1 MARHPTINVYS
12 NHHSISKSQSH
23 TLPSSST
30 LCSTSIQDFIFIFME
45 RRKQRVCSLV
55 FMVLLIIIPC
65 LCLLILLSLS
75 LPEIAPEEKSING
88 LYRKV
93 MAGTGRK
100 RAVSSEV
107 SLGMLGEMMV
117 SMLPSDLAFTVF
129 VPSEAALESILK
141 LRTSESLTK
150 EKINNTYALL
160 SRVMAF
166 SAVPQHLPS
175 ASLPFN
181 GEISFDS
188 VSGFRLHVWRSL
200 DKTLL
205 VNNVNSE
212 RVDLSK
218 DEIIVHVISGVLM
231 DVEFEQ
237 SLE

>member
-1 MARHPTINVYS
+1 
-12 NHHSISKSQSH
+12 
-23 TLPSSST
+23 
-30 LCSTSIQDFIFIFME
+30 ME
-45 RRKQRVCSLV
+45 RRKHRGVFSLV
-55 FMVLLIIIPC
+55 FMLLLIIIPC

-75 LPEIAPEEKSING
+75 LPEIATQEKSING
-88 LYRKV
+88 FYRKV

-100 RAVSSEV
+100 RAASEV
-107 SLGMLGEMMV
+107 SLCVLGDIMV

-129 VPSEAALESILK
+129 VPSEAAFESILK
-141 LRTSESLTK
+141 LRASESLTK

-181 GEISFDS
+181 GEVSFDS
-188 VSGFRLHVWRSL
+188 VSGFRLHAWRSL

-205 VNNVNSE
+205 VNNVTSE
-212 RVDLSK
+212 RVDLKK

-231 DVEFEQ
+231 DAEFEQ
-237 SLE
+237 SII

>member
-1 MARHPTINVYS
+1 
-12 NHHSISKSQSH
+12 
-23 TLPSSST
+23 
-30 LCSTSIQDFIFIFME
+30 
-45 RRKQRVCSLV
+45 
-55 FMVLLIIIPC
+55 MVLLIIIPC

-205 VNNVNSE
+205 VNNVSSE

-231 DVEFEQ
+231 DAEFEQ

>member
-1 MARHPTINVYS
+1 
-12 NHHSISKSQSH
+12 
-23 TLPSSST
+23 
-30 LCSTSIQDFIFIFME
+30 ME
-45 RRKQRVCSLV
+45 RRKPR
-55 FMVLLIIIPC
+55 VLLIIIPC
-65 LCLLILLSLS
+65 LCLLVLLSLN

-100 RAVSSEV
+100 RVAGEV
-107 SLGMLGEMMV
+107 SLCMLGEMMV

-129 VPSEAALESILK
+129 VPSEAAFESILK
-141 LRTSESLTK
+141 LRAGESLTK

-175 ASLPFN
+175 SSLPFN

-188 VSGFRLHVWRSL
+188 VSGFRLKAWRSL
-200 DKTLL
+200 DKTLF
-205 VNNVNSE
+205 VNNVSAE

-231 DVEFEQ
+231 DAEFEQ